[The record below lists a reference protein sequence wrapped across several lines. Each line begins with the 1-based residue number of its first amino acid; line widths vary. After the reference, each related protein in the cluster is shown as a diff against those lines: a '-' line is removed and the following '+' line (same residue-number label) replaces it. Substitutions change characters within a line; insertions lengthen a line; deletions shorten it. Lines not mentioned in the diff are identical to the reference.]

1 MNPRRGEEMRT
12 VMLVDHRVADFDAWR
27 KVYDE
32 VRGWQ
37 HEHGVHFQQVLR
49 NADDPNRVVVTHAF
63 DSREAAEAFVNNPE
77 LQEAMGRGGVDA
89 SSVKVEYFDEVEMED
104 V

>member
-1 MNPRRGEEMRT
+1 MRT
-12 VMLVDHRVADFDAWR
+12 ILVIEHGVADFDAWL

-37 HEHGVHFQQVLR
+37 HEGGVRFEQVLR
-49 NADDPNRVVVTHAF
+49 SSDDPNRVLVTHAF
-63 DSREAAEAFVNNPE
+63 ESRDAAEAFVANPE
-77 LQEAMGRGGVDA
+77 LQEAMGRGGVDG
-89 SSVKVEYFDEVEMED
+89 SSVRLAYYDEVEMED

>member
-1 MNPRRGEEMRT
+1 MRT
-12 VMLVDHRVADFDAWR
+12 VMLVAHRVADFDAW
-27 KVYDE
+27 KQVYDE

-49 NADDPNRVVVTHAF
+49 HADDGNRVVVTHAF
-63 DSREAAEAFVNNPE
+63 DSRDAAEAFVGNPE
-77 LQEAMGRGGVDA
+77 LQEAMRRGGVDP
-89 SSVKVEYFDEVEMED
+89 STVKIEYFDEVEMED

>member
-1 MNPRRGEEMRT
+1 MRT
-12 VMLVDHRVADFDAWR
+12 VMLVDHRVADFDAWQ

-37 HEHGVHFQQVLR
+37 HEHGVHFQQLLR
-49 NADDPNRVVVTHAF
+49 HADDANRVVVTHAF
-63 DSREAAEAFVNNPE
+63 DSREAAEAFANNPE
-77 LQEAMGRGGVDA
+77 LQEAMGRAGVDP
-89 SSVKVEYFDEVEMED
+89 SSVKIEYFDEVEMED

>member
-1 MNPRRGEEMRT
+1 MRI
-12 VMLVDHRVADFDAWR
+12 VLLVDHRVADFDAWL

-32 VRGWQ
+32 IRGWQ

-49 NADDPNRVVVTHAF
+49 HTDDPNRVVVTHAF
-63 DSREAAEAFVNNPE
+63 DSREAAEAFANNPE
-77 LQEAMGRGGVDA
+77 LPEAMGRGGVDP
-89 SSVKVEYFDEVEMED
+89 SSVRIEYFHEVEMED